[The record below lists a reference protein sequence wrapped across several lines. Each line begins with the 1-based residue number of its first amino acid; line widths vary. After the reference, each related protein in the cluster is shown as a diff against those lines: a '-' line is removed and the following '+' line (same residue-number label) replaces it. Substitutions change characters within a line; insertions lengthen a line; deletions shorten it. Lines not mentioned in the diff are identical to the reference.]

1 MKKYKNEYSIDNNK
15 RMHNIGY
22 YNTEEEAKEAVC
34 LYCENQ

>member
-1 MKKYKNEYSIDNNK
+1 MKWQAYYIKNK
-15 RMHNIGY
+15 RMYNIGY